1 MSGLVSDPSCADCEA
16 VFPGCVRVD
25 GGVDF
30 GWAWASVVGVY
41 WCGLFDVCCEV
52 GDGLGV
58 QGPGVQVVV
67 HGSEH
72 VLFGQAAV
80 GVEIG
85 LQWGVDAAF
94 EWVRGRSELAGGFQ
108 VGVEIGE

>member
-1 MSGLVSDPSCADCEA
+1 MV
-16 VFPGCVRVD
+16 
-25 GGVDF
+25 
-30 GWAWASVVGVY
+30 WVV
-41 WCGLFDVCCEV
+41 DVCCEV

-67 HGSEH
+67 HRSQH
-72 VLFGQAAV
+72 VVFGQAAV

-85 LQWGVDAAF
+85 LQGGVDAAF
-94 EWVRGRSELAGGFQ
+94 EGVCGRSELVGGFQ